1 MDLITFKN
9 ISFSRRNNFHM
20 DDISFQITS
29 GKITTLVGPNGS
41 GKSTLLRLLMRLLTP
56 NKGEIL
62 LGDKNITAFSAKEYA
77 KKMTMLAQSPEG
89 MIDVV
94 VRDLVSYGRVPHRSF
109 LSGLQKE
116 DEDAIDW
123 AIEVC
128 RLGALA
134 YRPIHTLSGGER
146 QRAWLAM
153 ALAQKTPILL
163 LDEPTTYLDI
173 AHQLELLDLLKELNE
188 KYGLTIILVL
198 HDLNQAALYSDHCI
212 VCEDGAIKQVGSPK
226 EVFTEALLEEV
237 FHISAELS
245 TRAGK
250 LSIQPIASTRFGNN

>member
-109 LSGLQKE
+109 
-116 DEDAIDW
+116 
-123 AIEVC
+123 
-128 RLGALA
+128 
-134 YRPIHTLSGGER
+134 
-146 QRAWLAM
+146 
-153 ALAQKTPILL
+153 
-163 LDEPTTYLDI
+163 
-173 AHQLELLDLLKELNE
+173 
-188 KYGLTIILVL
+188 
-198 HDLNQAALYSDHCI
+198 
-212 VCEDGAIKQVGSPK
+212 
-226 EVFTEALLEEV
+226 
-237 FHISAELS
+237 
-245 TRAGK
+245 
-250 LSIQPIASTRFGNN
+250 